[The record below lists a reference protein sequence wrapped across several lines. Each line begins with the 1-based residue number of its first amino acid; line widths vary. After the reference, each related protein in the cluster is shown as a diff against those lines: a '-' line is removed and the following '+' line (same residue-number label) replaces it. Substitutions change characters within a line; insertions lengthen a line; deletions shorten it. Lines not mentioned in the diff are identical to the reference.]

1 MKEFLKKYL
10 FGKTQKML
18 QEKEISLEKLN
29 IRLKDFELELKVK
42 SESLLLKQIYLIEQN
57 KNIEKRLEDGSKRF
71 DKLEN
76 MIWAVYPFIL
86 LSVVLS
92 KFI

>member
-1 MKEFLKKYL
+1 MATTKEA
-10 FGKTQKML
+10 
-18 QEKEISLEKLN
+18 ISKIEAHERECA
-29 IRLKDFELELKVK
+29 IRYE
-42 SESLLLKQIYLIEQN
+42 
-57 KNIEKRLEDGSKRF
+57 NIERRLEDGSKRF

-92 KFI
+92 RFV

>member
-1 MKEFLKKYL
+1 MATTKEAINKIE
-10 FGKTQKML
+10 TH
-18 QEKEISLEKLN
+18 EKECS
-29 IRLKDFELELKVK
+29 IRY
-42 SESLLLKQIYLIEQN
+42 S
-57 KNIEKRLEDGSKRF
+57 NIEKRLEDGARRF

-92 KFI
+92 RFV